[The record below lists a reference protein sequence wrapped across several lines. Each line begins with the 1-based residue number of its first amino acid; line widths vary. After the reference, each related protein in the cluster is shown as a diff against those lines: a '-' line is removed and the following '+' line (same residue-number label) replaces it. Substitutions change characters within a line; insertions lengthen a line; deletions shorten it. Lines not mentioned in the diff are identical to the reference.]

1 LGAVSAGG
9 AHVLIVE
16 DNELVS
22 DALRVVFESVDYRV
36 STAGSLA
43 AAVSMVARDP
53 AALVLLD
60 LTLPDGDGL
69 GFVGPAKDAGVR
81 TIVALTG
88 RDDDETRKRCLAAG
102 CADVLLK
109 PVSVKELLARAAG
122 WLAG

>member
-1 LGAVSAGG
+1 MSSVG

-22 DALRVVFESVDYRV
+22 GALRVVFESVDYRV
-36 STAGSLA
+36 STAASIADAASL
-43 AAVSMVARDP
+43 VARDP

-69 GFVGPAKDAGVR
+69 ALVDAARDSGAR

-88 RDDDETRKRCLAAG
+88 RDDDATRRRCIDAG
-102 CADVLLK
+102 CAEVLLK
-109 PVSVKELLARAAG
+109 PVPVKELLERAQRWIAS
-122 WLAG
+122 

>member
-1 LGAVSAGG
+1 MTAAG

-22 DALRVVFESVDYRV
+22 GALRILFESVDYRV
-36 STAGSLA
+36 STAASIADATSL
-43 AAVSMVARDP
+43 VAQDP

-69 GFVGPAKDAGVR
+69 TLVGPAKSAGAR

-88 RDDDETRKRCLAAG
+88 RDDDATRRRCIDAG
-102 CADVLLK
+102 CAEVLLK
-109 PVSVKELLARAAG
+109 PVPVKELLARAAG
-122 WLAG
+122 WVGATD

>member
-1 LGAVSAGG
+1 MSSVG

-22 DALRVVFESVDYRV
+22 GALRVVFESVDYRV
-36 STAGSLA
+36 STAASIADAASL
-43 AAVSMVARDP
+43 VARDP

-69 GFVGPAKDAGVR
+69 ALVDAARDSGAR

-88 RDDDETRKRCLAAG
+88 RDDDETRRRCIDAG
-102 CADVLLK
+102 CAEVLLK
-109 PVSVKELLARAAG
+109 PVPVKELLERAQRWIAS
-122 WLAG
+122 

>member
-1 LGAVSAGG
+1 MSNAG

-22 DALRVVFESVDYRV
+22 GALRILFESADYRV

-43 AAVSMVARDP
+43 DATSLVARDP
-53 AALVLLD
+53 AVMVLLD

-69 GFVGPAKDAGVR
+69 DLFGPAKVAGAR
-81 TIVALTG
+81 TIVAPTC
-88 RDDDETRKRCLAAG
+88 RDDDATRRRCLDAG

-109 PVSVKELLARAAG
+109 PVPVKELLERAAG
-122 WLAG
+122 WVGA